1 MANYS
6 YLARDDAGKLVKGV
20 MSAESE
26 LDLANRLR
34 TMGFFLTQVKS
45 APNVSRKDEAKG
57 GHLNQVEVLNFTNQ
71 ISISLE
77 AGVPLLTVLKDLGMN
92 TQQKKLKYVVEDIAH
107 RVESGCTFKEAL
119 AMHPRSF
126 NKLFISIIGAGEST
140 GKLSFA
146 LNDLAKLIDWQ
157 LDLEAKMKEASI
169 YPIILFCAM
178 IGVVTVLMAVVIPKF
193 EPMFKDLKVELPLA
207 TQIVMGA
214 SKIWWA
220 PFLVIGIVAGIWI
233 FIGLTPKGRYQL
245 DKFKLTLPVVGD
257 LLTKISLSRF
267 CHTFS
272 LALRSGVNVFN
283 ALGIASEV
291 TGNSFIESSVSKAR
305 DYVNVGEKI
314 STSMELSGKDSGC
327 KFPDIVIRM
336 INVGEQSGSL
346 ADTLDK
352 VNSFYDKEVPSTV
365 KKLFSM
371 MEPLM
376 ILIMGIVVGGI
387 AMSVFLPL
395 TKLIS
400 AIGGD

>member
-6 YLARDDAGKLVKGV
+6 YLARDDAGKQVKGV

-34 TMGFFLTQVKS
+34 NMGYFLTSVKS
-45 APNVSRKDEAKG
+45 APNVSRKDESKG
-57 GHLNQVEVLNFTNQ
+57 GHLTQVDVLNFTNQ

-92 TQQKKLKYVVEDIAH
+92 TPQKKLKLVVEDIAH

-126 NKLFISIIGAGEST
+126 NTLFISIIGAGEST

-146 LNDLAKLIDWQ
+146 LNDLAKLIEWQ
-157 LDLEAKMKEASI
+157 LDLEGKMKEASI

-178 IGVVTVLMAVVIPKF
+178 IGVVTVLMALVIPKF
-193 EPMFKDLKVELPLA
+193 EPMFKDLNVELPIA

-220 PFLVIGIVAGIWI
+220 PFLVIGIVAGVWT
-233 FIGLTPKGRYQL
+233 FIGLTPQGRYQL

-283 ALGIASEV
+283 ALGIAAEV

-352 VNSFYDKEVPSTV
+352 VNQFYDKEVPSTV
-365 KKLFSM
+365 KKLFSL

-376 ILIMGIVVGGI
+376 ILMMGVVVGGI
-387 AMSVFLPL
+387 ALSVFLPL

-400 AIGGD
+400 AVGGD

>member
-1 MANYS
+1 
-6 YLARDDAGKLVKGV
+6 
-20 MSAESE
+20 
-26 LDLANRLR
+26 
-34 TMGFFLTQVKS
+34 
-45 APNVSRKDEAKG
+45 
-57 GHLNQVEVLNFTNQ
+57 
-71 ISISLE
+71 
-77 AGVPLLTVLKDLGMN
+77 
-92 TQQKKLKYVVEDIAH
+92 VEDIAQ

-119 AMHPRSF
+119 ALHPRSF

-169 YPIILFCAM
+169 YPIVLFCAM

-193 EPMFKDLKVELPLA
+193 EPMFKDLNVELPIA

-220 PFLVIGIVAGIWI
+220 PFLVIGIAAGIWT
-233 FIGLTPKGRYQL
+233 FIGMTPKGRYRL

-283 ALGIASEV
+283 ALGIAAEV

-352 VNSFYDKEVPSTV
+352 VNQFYDKEVPSTV
-365 KKLFSM
+365 KKIFSL

-376 ILIMGIVVGGI
+376 ILMMGVVVGGI
-387 AMSVFLPL
+387 ALSVFLPL

-400 AIGGD
+400 AVGGGD

>member
-6 YLARDDAGKLVKGV
+6 YLARDDAGKQVKGV
-20 MSAESE
+20 MSAETE

-34 TMGFFLTQVKS
+34 TMGYFLTSVKS
-45 APNVSRKDEAKG
+45 AAKISKKDEAKG

-77 AGVPLLTVLKDLGMN
+77 AGVPLLTVLKDLGIN
-92 TQQKKLKYVVEDIAH
+92 TQQKNLKYVVEDIAH

-119 AMHPRSF
+119 AMHPHSF

-169 YPIILFCAM
+169 YPIILFVAM
-178 IGVVTVLMAVVIPKF
+178 IGVVTVLMAMVIPKF
-193 EPMFKDLKVELPLA
+193 EPMFNDLNVELPLA

-214 SKIWWA
+214 SKIWWV
-220 PFLVIGIVAGIWI
+220 PFVVIGIAAGVWI
-233 FIGLTPKGRYQL
+233 SIGMTPKGRYQL
-245 DKFKLTLPVVGD
+245 DKFKLTLPIVGD

-346 ADTLDK
+346 AETLDK
-352 VNSFYDKEVPSTV
+352 VNNFYDKEVPSTV
-365 KKLFSM
+365 KKLFSL

-387 AMSVFLPL
+387 ALSVFLPL

-400 AIGGD
+400 AVGGD

>member
-6 YLARDDAGKLVKGV
+6 YLARDDAGKLVKGA
-20 MSAESE
+20 MAAESE

-45 APNVSRKDEAKG
+45 APNVSKKNEAKG
-57 GHLNQVEVLNFTNQ
+57 GNLNQVEVLNFTNQ

-119 AMHPRSF
+119 AMHPHSF

-157 LDLEAKMKEASI
+157 LDLEAKVKEASI

-193 EPMFKDLKVELPLA
+193 EPMFKDLNVEMPLA

-214 SKIWWA
+214 SKIWYV
-220 PFLVIGIVAGIWI
+220 PFVVIGIMVGIWM
-233 FIGLTPKGRYQL
+233 FIGITPKGRYQL
-245 DKFKLTLPVVGD
+245 DKFKLSLPVVGD
-257 LLTKISLSRF
+257 LLTKIALSRF

-272 LALRSGVNVFN
+272 LALRSGVNIFN
-283 ALGIASEV
+283 ALGIAAEV
-291 TGNSFIESSVSKAR
+291 TGNNFIEASVSKAR

-314 STSMELSGKDSGC
+314 STSMELSGKESGC

-352 VNSFYDKEVPSTV
+352 VNQFYDKEVPSTV
-365 KKLFSM
+365 KKLFSL
-371 MEPLM
+371 MEPVM
-376 ILIMGIVVGGI
+376 ILMMGLVVGGI

-400 AIGGD
+400 AVGGD

>member
-6 YLARDDAGKLVKGV
+6 YLARDDAGKQVKGV

-34 TMGFFLTQVKS
+34 TMGYFLTSVKS
-45 APNVSRKDEAKG
+45 APNASRQESSRS
-57 GHLNQVEVLNFTNQ
+57 GHLGQVDVLNFTNQ

-92 TQQKKLKYVVEDIAH
+92 TRQKKLKYVVEDIAH

-119 AMHPRSF
+119 SMHPHSF
-126 NKLFISIIGAGEST
+126 NKLFVSIIGAGEST

-169 YPIILFCAM
+169 YPIVLFCAM
-178 IGVVTVLMAVVIPKF
+178 IGVVTVLMALVIPKF
-193 EPMFKDLKVELPLA
+193 EPMFKDLGVELPVA
-207 TQIVMGA
+207 TQIVMLA
-214 SKIWWA
+214 SKIWWS
-220 PFLVIGIVAGIWI
+220 PFLVIGIAAGIWI
-233 FIGLTPKGRYQL
+233 FIGMTPKGRYQL
-245 DKFKLTLPVVGD
+245 DKFKLSLPVVGD

-283 ALGIASEV
+283 ALGIAAEV

-327 KFPDIVIRM
+327 RFPDIVIRM

-352 VNSFYDKEVPSTV
+352 VNNFYDKEVPSTV
-365 KKLFSM
+365 KKLFSL

-376 ILIMGIVVGGI
+376 ILMMGVVVGGI

-395 TKLIS
+395 TKLIT